1 MGSRR
6 LRVGPLQREA
16 VALVREV
23 MSREGVS
30 GRAVAD
36 RAGVT
41 ATRCAAILR
50 NERPATVDELA
61 AITEALGVPASLVV
75 SRAEERLVREASPMG
90 GP

>member
-61 AITEALGVPASLVV
+61 AIAGVLGLTPWRLL
-75 SRAEERLVREASPMG
+75 REAEERLEPGTARP
-90 GP
+90 

>member
-50 NERPATVDELA
+50 NC
-61 AITEALGVPASLVV
+61 
-75 SRAEERLVREASPMG
+75 
-90 GP
+90 